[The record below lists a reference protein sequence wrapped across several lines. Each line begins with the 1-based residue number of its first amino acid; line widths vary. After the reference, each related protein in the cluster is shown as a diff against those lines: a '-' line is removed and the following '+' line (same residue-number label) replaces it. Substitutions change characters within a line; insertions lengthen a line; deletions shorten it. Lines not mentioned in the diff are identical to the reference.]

1 MARSGGFLHG
11 NHQAFA
17 EAGQRFLQPVDFSR
31 YRLLT
36 PDTNSRPFTASNIAQ
51 ERTKAVLSL
60 STGGP
65 CAPRAP
71 PDSSWT
77 ISVQIHVRLSCSI
90 PPMKSAQKK
99 RDNVSCT

>member
-65 CAPRAP
+65 CAAKTPRG
-71 PDSSWT
+71 SSWT
-77 ISVQIHVRLSCSI
+77 TSVQIHVRLSCSI